1 MCTCEATSIGGADD
15 LVRYPASAFHQGIN
29 PLFFLGHLSGMS
41 LVVFRHA
48 TGGSPPTPKG
58 LASTTQLMFFLPLH
72 YSNWIGPV
80 SDVVFILQ
88 NPQNRGLMSLRPGR
102 YAQGPIRGW
111 PMSWAP
117 HDHRGTA
124 ILLFNAYLV
133 AEPLP
138 YSLESRSDIHTL
150 PFYNF
155 RSCVANII

>member
-1 MCTCEATSIGGADD
+1 
-15 LVRYPASAFHQGIN
+15 
-29 PLFFLGHLSGMS
+29 MS

-48 TGGSPPTPKG
+48 TGGSLPTPKC

-111 PMSWAP
+111 PMSW
-117 HDHRGTA
+117 GT
-124 ILLFNAYLV
+124 
-133 AEPLP
+133 
-138 YSLESRSDIHTL
+138 S
-150 PFYNF
+150 
-155 RSCVANII
+155 